1 MGSDPIIF
9 GERYYSQ
16 EFASNEWDRMWTRVW
31 QIAGRVDQI
40 PTPGDYINYEIMH
53 ESIICVRGQDSQI
66 RAFYNA
72 CQHREINLLL
82 LKWVPSQVVNSNVH
96 TMAGDLA
103 LLENA
108 PGHTAKMTFRKD
120 RHAEKRILWKFLV
133 IHGLVSSG
141 STWIRSAFP

>member
-1 MGSDPIIF
+1 MTDLQDKITTEVGIPREKAPEPTLGSDPIIF

-66 RAFYNA
+66 RAF
-72 CQHREINLLL
+72 L
-82 LKWVPSQVVNSNVH
+82 
-96 TMAGDLA
+96 
-103 LLENA
+103 
-108 PGHTAKMTFRKD
+108 
-120 RHAEKRILWKFLV
+120 
-133 IHGLVSSG
+133 
-141 STWIRSAFP
+141 